1 MRQVKVDYEDEI
13 KTINSEIDQLVQVQ
27 KRGYAKLAFWCF
39 DAYINNGLLKSV
51 IKEVEYE
58 NTINI
63 ENFDYELM
71 DDCLAKYGMECTE
84 VYSILSSDDCKFVL
98 NAS

>member
-1 MRQVKVDYEDEI
+1 MKLITVG
-13 KTINSEIDQLVQVQ
+13 SEE
-27 KRGYAKLAFWCF
+27 GYAELAFWCF

-51 IKEVEYE
+51 IKEEEYE
-58 NTINI
+58 NTINMK
-63 ENFDYELM
+63 NFDYELM

-98 NAS
+98 KCKLHEDDDSNDDEN